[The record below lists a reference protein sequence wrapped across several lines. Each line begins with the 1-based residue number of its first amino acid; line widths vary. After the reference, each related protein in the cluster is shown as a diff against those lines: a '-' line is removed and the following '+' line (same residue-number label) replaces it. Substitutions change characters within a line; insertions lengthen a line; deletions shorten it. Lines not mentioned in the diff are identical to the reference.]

1 MTATTTSPTP
11 SPARSGPLAR
21 RRGERAVR
29 ARGRG
34 QRGTAASIGLHA
46 ALLTASAVAV
56 FPVLWIL
63 FISLGPSSAWQQPH
77 EVMHH
82 LGLGN
87 YRYVLLHSHFPRWL
101 FNSVVVAAATTV
113 LGVLTAASAGYA
125 VSRMRF
131 PGQRPLMWLF
141 LVTQMFPVAVLIV
154 PLYNLMVR
162 LGLLDTYVGL
172 VLVYCTISVPFCAWM
187 LKGYFDTIPRE
198 IDEAGRVDGLSPFGT
213 FWRLVMPLAKPGLAV
228 TAFYSFLTAWGE
240 VAYSNQFMRDPH
252 ITVAVG
258 IRTFAADER
267 ADWGSLTAA
276 SVVIAIPAAIV
287 FILVQKHLVTGL
299 TAGGTKG

>member
-1 MTATTTSPTP
+1 MSTTTERGSAAVPVVP
-11 SPARSGPLAR
+11 RAARGAAR
-21 RRGERAVR
+21 RRV
-29 ARGRG
+29 RGRAERSTG
-34 QRGTAASIGLHA
+34 ASIALHA
-46 ALLTASAVAV
+46 TLLVASAIAV

-63 FISLGPSSAWQQPH
+63 FISLGPSTAWQQPN
-77 EVMHH
+77 EVLHH

-87 YRYVLLHSHFPRWL
+87 YRFVLLHSHFPRWFL
-101 FNSVVVAAATTV
+101 NSVIVAAATTV
-113 LGVLTAASAGYA
+113 LGVLVSASAGYA

-131 PGQRPLMWLF
+131 PGHRPLMWTF
-141 LVTQMFPVAVLIV
+141 LVTQMFPMAVLIV
-154 PLYNLMVR
+154 PLYNLLVQ
-162 LGLLDTYVGL
+162 LDLLDTYIGL

-198 IDEAGRVDGLSPFGT
+198 IDEAGRVDGLTPFGT

-228 TAFYSFLTAWGE
+228 TAFFSFLTAWGE

-252 ITVAVG
+252 TTLAVG
-258 IRTFAADER
+258 IRTFAADQR
-267 ADWGSLTAA
+267 ADWGSMTAA

-287 FILVQKHLVTGL
+287 FMLVQKHLVTGL